1 MTDPDIGFG
10 SELRRLRTA
19 AGLSL
24 SDLAD
29 RIHYS
34 KGYLSKLETGLAQPN
49 HTVASLC
56 DSELGTEGVLAGM
69 VAKHRRKRAR
79 ARARLVRPVGLPPAD
94 AYFTGRT
101 EQVNEVRTVLLGTE
115 PDTPTVCVIDG
126 MAGVGKTALA
136 LQVAY
141 QVDSW
146 FPDGCL
152 FLDLYGRA
160 PNTTLSSSDALD
172 RFLRLLGV
180 PVETIPTEL
189 DDRAA
194 MYRGCLRDL
203 RMLVVLDNAVS
214 AQQVRPLL
222 PGDRGCRVLVTSRN
236 RLVALDDAHHVS
248 LEVLSPD
255 ESAALFGKVVG
266 PGRLGR
272 EPDSARRVATAVTRC
287 GHLPLAVR
295 IAAARWRANPTQS
308 LTAFTELLG
317 ARTTVLRQLD
327 DGERSVSAA
336 FQLSYDGLSDE
347 QRRLFGL
354 LAEAP
359 GKDVDDKAAGALAGV
374 SSADAGRLL
383 DRLLDAHLVDQHA
396 AGRYHS
402 HDLVRTFTDQI
413 AARDLPETDRTSA
426 LSRLLDHELDAVT
439 TADVLL
445 APHRYRPEITFDH
458 LTSDRRDFP
467 NADAATNWLH
477 AEWSNL
483 VALCRRAGQT
493 GRHARCW
500 QLAYLLRSYFFLAKR
515 WDPWIETHQLALA
528 SARAADDLWAQ
539 GVTLNGL
546 GVAYVD
552 RGDIGQAPR
561 YYQEAL
567 AAFTDLGD
575 EHGQAS
581 AVANLGWTD
590 HYAGRHGD
598 ALDRLNNALVVYR
611 RTEARQNIAITLRGI
626 ALAETGLG
634 AYTDAIT
641 HLTEALSTLDGPSS
655 PLDIAMSLNCLGWAH
670 FRSGQHGDAA
680 AAYRRALIAGERA
693 TSPYE
698 IARAETGLG
707 NVAAAQDRL
716 AEAQRY
722 WERAESRDVVLNK
735 TTVAEHGTRLTSIGG

>member
-1 MTDPDIGFG
+1 MTDSDIGFG

-56 DSELGTEGVLAGM
+56 DSELGTEGVLTGM

-79 ARARLVRPVGLPPAD
+79 ARSRLVRPVGLPPAD
-94 AYFTGRT
+94 TYFTGRV
-101 EQVNEVRTVLLGTE
+101 EQVNEVRTVLLATE
-115 PDTPTVCVIDG
+115 PDTPAVCVIDG

-136 LQVAY
+136 LQVAH

-152 FLDLYGRA
+152 FLDLDGRTPDTA
-160 PNTTLSSSDALD
+160 LSSSDALD

-222 PGDRGCRVLVTSRN
+222 PGDRGCRVLVTSRH

-248 LEVLSPD
+248 LDVLGSA
-255 ESAALFGKVVG
+255 ESAALFGKIVG
-266 PGRLGR
+266 PGRLGS
-272 EPDSARRVATAVTRC
+272 EPDAARRVTTAVARC

-336 FQLSYDGLSDE
+336 FQLSYDGLPEE

-359 GKDVDDKAAGALAGV
+359 GTDVDDQAAGALAGV
-374 SSADAGRLL
+374 SGVDAGRLL
-383 DRLLDAHLVDQHA
+383 DRLLDAHLLDQRA
-396 AGRYHS
+396 AGRYRS
-402 HDLVRTFTDQI
+402 HDLVRTFAAQM
-413 AARDLPETDRTSA
+413 AARDLPEADRTGA
-426 LSRLLDHELDAVT
+426 LARLLDHEVDAVT

-458 LTSDRRDFP
+458 PTSDRRDFP
-467 NADAATNWLH
+467 DADAATTWLRT
-477 AEWSNL
+477 EWSNL
-483 VALCRRAGQT
+483 VALCRRAGRA

-500 QLAYLLRSYFFLAKR
+500 QLAYLLRGYFFLAKH
-515 WDPWIETHQLALA
+515 WDPWIETHQLALS

-546 GVAYVD
+546 GIAHVD
-552 RGDIGQAPR
+552 RGDIEQAPG
-561 YYQEAL
+561 YYREAL
-567 AAFTDLGD
+567 AVFTDLGD

-581 AVANLGWTD
+581 AVANLGWVD

-598 ALDRLNNALVVYR
+598 ALDRLNIALAVYR
-611 RTEARQNIAITLRGI
+611 RTEARQNVAITLRGI

-634 AYTDAIT
+634 AYADAIT
-641 HLTEALSTLDGPSS
+641 HLTDALSTLDDLGS
-655 PLDIAMSLNCLGWAH
+655 PLDVAMSLNCLGWVH
-670 FRSGQHGDAA
+670 FRSGQHGEAA
-680 AAYRRALIAGERA
+680 SAYRRALSAGERA

-716 AEAQRY
+716 DEAQRY
-722 WERAESRDVVLNK
+722 WDRAEARDVALNT
-735 TTVAEHGTRLTSIGG
+735 TTVAEHGARLAPATG